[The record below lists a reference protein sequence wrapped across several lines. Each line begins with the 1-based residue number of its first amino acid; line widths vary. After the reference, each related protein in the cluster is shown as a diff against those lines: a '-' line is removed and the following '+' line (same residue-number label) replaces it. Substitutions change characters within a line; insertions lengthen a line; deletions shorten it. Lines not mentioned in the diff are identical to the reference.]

1 MATKKINEGRGW
13 GGGAGWLLCP
23 LSSVVTADAA
33 ERKDIKKQNKIC

>member
-1 MATKKINEGRGW
+1 MVTKKINEGG

-33 ERKDIKKQNKIC
+33 ERKDIKKQNKIS

>member
-1 MATKKINEGRGW
+1 MKGEGGG

>member
-1 MATKKINEGRGW
+1 MATKKINEGRE
-13 GGGAGWLLCP
+13 GGGGGLLCP

>member
-13 GGGAGWLLCP
+13 GGAGWLLCP
-23 LSSVVTADAA
+23 LSSVVNADAA

>member
-1 MATKKINEGRGW
+1 MATKKVNEGRG

-23 LSSVVTADAA
+23 LSSGVTADAA